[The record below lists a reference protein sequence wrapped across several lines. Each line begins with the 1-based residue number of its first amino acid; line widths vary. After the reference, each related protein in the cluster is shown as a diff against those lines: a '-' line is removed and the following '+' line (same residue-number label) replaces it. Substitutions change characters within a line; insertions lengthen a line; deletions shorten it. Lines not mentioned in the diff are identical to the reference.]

1 MEERWMFRVAG
12 WFLAAAIAFGAP
24 AGAEPT
30 SRLEAVLGVA
40 PADLHLVLVIDPP
53 PDAEP
58 AHWQRVR
65 DEILHGLDLQEDLEQ
80 AIALAGSAEGSLAGP
95 LTVMAR
101 SEGDGIR
108 AAFLFRSPPDRAAA
122 ISPRPAWSAIR
133 LDDGRHLVG
142 DARLVEACRDVHSG
156 RTRGL
161 LSDSAW
167 RERLVTMEAEP
178 LLGLV
183 LPAWLGFEREGD
195 ATSGQGPVGWSVTRS
210 LGDIRLFTLS
220 GSGCDPVRLRLRTEV
235 ATPDAGVVLADALRE
250 FLSSLRANPDAPA
263 AVHDLLESAR
273 VEDAPPV
280 VDLRL
285 DLSGPAMERVRRNE
299 ASRRL
304 LRWRLGP
311 EEREAEQ
318 RVAEVFERLGIAP
331 GQKVA
336 DVGAG
341 SGFFTVRLARA
352 VGPGGEVFAADI
364 DEAEMARL
372 RQRVTEA
379 HLGNV
384 SVIASKVDDPRLPP
398 AGLDAVLIANAYH
411 EMTEHKRMLSALR
424 TALKPGGR
432 LLLLEPFSPK
442 RRTEPRSRQTADHL
456 LAPELA
462 VGELRSAGFEILSRD
477 DTFISR
483 GEGDTKDWL
492 VVARRP

>member
-1 MEERWMFRVAG
+1 MEERRMFRVAG
-12 WFLAAAIAFGAP
+12 LLVAAAIGLGAP
-24 AGAEPT
+24 VRPEPT
-30 SRLEAVLGVA
+30 SRLEGVLGVA
-40 PADLHLVLVIDPP
+40 PADLHLVLVVDPP
-53 PDAEP
+53 RGADP
-58 AHWQRVR
+58 AHWPRVR
-65 DEILHGLDLQEDLEQ
+65 DEILYGLGLQEDLQQ
-80 AIALAGSAEGSLAGP
+80 AVALAGSAEGSLLGP

-101 SEGDGIR
+101 REGDGVQT
-108 AAFLFRSPPDRAAA
+108 AFFFRSPPDRAVA
-122 ISPRPAWSAIR
+122 ISPRSTWSAIR

-142 DARLVEACRDVHSG
+142 DTRLVEACRDVHSG

-178 LLGLV
+178 LLGVV
-183 LPAWLGFEREGD
+183 LPAWLGFGGD
-195 ATSGQGPVGWSVTRS
+195 GEATSGPRQADWSVTRS
-210 LGDIRLFTLS
+210 LGDIRLLTLS
-220 GSGCDPVRLRLRTEV
+220 GAGRDPVRLRLRTEV
-235 ATPDAGVVLADALRE
+235 ATTDAGVVLADALRE
-250 FLSSLRANPDAPA
+250 FLSSLRANSDVPA
-263 AVHDLLESAR
+263 VRDLLESAR
-273 VEDAPPV
+273 IEDAPPG

-304 LRWRLGP
+304 LSWRLGP
-311 EEREAEQ
+311 EERESQQ

-331 GQKVA
+331 GQRVA

-352 VGPGGEVFAADI
+352 VGSGGEVFAVDI
-364 DEAEMARL
+364 DEAEVARL

-398 AGLDAVLIANAYH
+398 AGLDAVLIVNAYH
-411 EMTEHKRMLSALR
+411 EMTEHRRMLVALR

-432 LLLLEPFSPK
+432 VLLLEPFSPK
-442 RRTEPRSRQTADHL
+442 RRAESRARQTADHL

-462 VGELRSAGFEILSRD
+462 VVDLRSAGFEILSRED
-477 DTFISR
+477 AFISR
-483 GEGDTKDWL
+483 AEEDTKDWL
-492 VVARRP
+492 VVARWP